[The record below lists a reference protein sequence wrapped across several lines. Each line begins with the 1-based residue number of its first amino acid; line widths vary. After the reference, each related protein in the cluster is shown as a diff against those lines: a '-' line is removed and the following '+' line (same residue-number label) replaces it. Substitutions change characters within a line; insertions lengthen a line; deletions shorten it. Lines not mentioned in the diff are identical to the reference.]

1 MQCLGETW
9 HQPVTRL
16 LSTAIKEMA
25 YGAIEE
31 VVSAADHLAVF
42 GNAKRL
48 IELQTIALMKNGLLT
63 GYKVGQ
69 GDQQYDVTIES
80 LGYDSGYMFQVLN
93 DLEPF
98 LGQHLNAY
106 NKGEVNFDVLRSRK
120 NITVGFI
127 FNRLNSAERHRFHA
141 LLRSADPLLPAALN
155 GWFAKYD
162 VLRDVIDNL
171 TDVNRNIEANVQALP
186 VAPQRRSGFSEFVN
200 YVLAA
205 AIQRIGGAY
214 GAKLSDILKR

>member
-1 MQCLGETW
+1 M
-9 HQPVTRL
+9 
-16 LSTAIKEMA
+16 S

-31 VVSAADHLAVF
+31 VVSSADHLAVF

-69 GDQQYDVTIES
+69 GDEQYDATIES

-98 LGQHLNAY
+98 LGQDLNAH
-106 NKGEVNFDVLRSRK
+106 NKGEANFDVLRSRK

-127 FNRLNSAERHRFHA
+127 ANRLNSADRRTFHT
-141 LLRSADPLLPAALN
+141 LLRSADPLLPVTLN
-155 GWFAKYD
+155 EWFAKYD

-186 VAPQRRSGFSEFVN
+186 VALQLRSGFTAFVN

-205 AIQRIGGAY
+205 AVGRIGGAY